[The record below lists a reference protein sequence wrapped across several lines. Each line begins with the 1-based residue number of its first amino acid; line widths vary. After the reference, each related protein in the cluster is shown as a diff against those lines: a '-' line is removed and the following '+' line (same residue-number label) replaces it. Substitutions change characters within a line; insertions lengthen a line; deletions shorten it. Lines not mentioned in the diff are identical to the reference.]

1 MISIYIT
8 VQSTTLGSRSYL
20 FLSDRLP
27 LKSME
32 QSLSMDKIE
41 RPQCSGRYIFDSY
54 LGKFCTQL
62 LLILNNI
69 FPFRLKTLLPQL
81 HRQNTFQRVIKNL
94 PLIYKQCR
102 EENTVKKY
110 QQYLKTWKEC
120 TTKNQVCFLPGE
132 LVYSTLIDA
141 QFLRHKIFHISH
153 CQLSTLAVISFFLL
167 PCSKPQNESQSAKLK
182 RKRYYISTI

>member
-1 MISIYIT
+1 MQLYLNCLNQFLMIMITIYIT
-8 VQSTTLGSRSYL
+8 STTLGSKSYL

-69 FPFRLKTLLPQL
+69 FPFRLRKTVSIATTTPPKHIPAFDKKSSFDIKAVSRRKHDQKIPAIFENLE
-81 HRQNTFQRVIKNL
+81 RVHHQK
-94 PLIYKQCR
+94 
-102 EENTVKKY
+102 
-110 QQYLKTWKEC
+110 
-120 TTKNQVCFLPGE
+120 
-132 LVYSTLIDA
+132 
-141 QFLRHKIFHISH
+141 
-153 CQLSTLAVISFFLL
+153 
-167 PCSKPQNESQSAKLK
+167 
-182 RKRYYISTI
+182 